1 MPNVVE
7 AVSFPTLLLAVHK
20 YNPVSSTE
28 KSRMLSALLMTVLLP
43 FGKEAKER
51 LHAMVDG
58 G

>member
-7 AVSFPTLLLAVHK
+7 AVSFPTLLLAVHT

-28 KSRMLSALLMTVLLP
+28 KSRMDNAPLITVLLP

-51 LHAMVDG
+51 LYAMVDG